1 MKSFTDA
8 LQSIAVTLW
17 AGSLWAVGFIVA
29 PVLFSRLPDR
39 VVAGMLAGKLFALV
53 AWIGFGCAVY
63 LLLFRL
69 ARFGAG
75 SFRQGFFWIVLLMLA
90 LILAGEFGVQ
100 PVLEGLK
107 AQALPRDVMASVF
120 RDRFNTW
127 HGVASVLYVI
137 ESVLGIALVVLQHRG
152 TR

>member
-100 PVLEGLK
+100 PVLEGL
-107 AQALPRDVMASVF
+107 RSEE
-120 RDRFNTW
+120 RR
-127 HGVASVLYVI
+127 
-137 ESVLGIALVVLQHRG
+137 
-152 TR
+152 